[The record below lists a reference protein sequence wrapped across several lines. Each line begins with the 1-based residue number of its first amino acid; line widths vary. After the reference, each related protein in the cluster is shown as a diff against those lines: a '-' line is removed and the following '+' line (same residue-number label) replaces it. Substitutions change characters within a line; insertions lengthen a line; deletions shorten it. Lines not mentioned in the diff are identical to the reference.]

1 VGKLG
6 MLESLRLSV
15 FARMNLSCESV
26 ATLCETLCF
35 SARPAFMPFG
45 RRLSRN
51 EEEALL
57 PDSKIWCLS
66 SWGEKRE
73 WVN

>member
-1 VGKLG
+1 

-26 ATLCETLCF
+26 ATLCEALCF

-45 RRLSRN
+45 RGISRMMKRLYCQIVKFGVSP
-51 EEEALL
+51 L
-57 PDSKIWCLS
+57 
-66 SWGEKRE
+66 GERKE
-73 WVN
+73 SG